1 MKHPGSAPV
10 FHIAVA
16 FVGPRFAG
24 TTVGCGSGKP
34 RLNAGGSTFVYPM
47 MSQWAAEY
55 DKDKRVEVTPLAA
68 DVHFHLR
75 RQPLRRLA
83 PPGMG
88 GRFGPTGGRHA
99 AEFRRPAGDRETGSA
114 SEPGRLT
121 WTPAKHVSEWRNLMR
136 QPRMPAKVVQIEA
149 AR

>member
-1 MKHPGSAPV
+1 VGDRELPA
-10 FHIAVA
+10 IARA
-16 FVGPRFAG
+16 LGPDSFQANYRLSVVSSKMDL
-24 TTVGCGSGKP
+24 THKP
-34 RLNAGGSTFVYPM
+34 AYPM